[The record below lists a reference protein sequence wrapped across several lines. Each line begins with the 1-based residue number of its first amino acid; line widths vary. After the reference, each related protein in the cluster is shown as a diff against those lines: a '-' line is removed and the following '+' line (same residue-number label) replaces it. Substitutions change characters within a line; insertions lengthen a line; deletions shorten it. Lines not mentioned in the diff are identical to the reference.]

1 MPNILH
7 MFKKCQLKKHET
19 LCPIKIWRITRKI
32 LEPVV
37 MAKNLVSSMCMFLKH
52 VRSERVQEKRGFQA

>member
-1 MPNILH
+1 MLNVLL
-7 MFKKCQLKKHET
+7 MFKKYQLKKHET

-37 MAKNLVSSMCMFLKH
+37 MAKKLVSRVRQYLKH
-52 VRSERVQEKRGFQA
+52 VRGERVKQRRGF